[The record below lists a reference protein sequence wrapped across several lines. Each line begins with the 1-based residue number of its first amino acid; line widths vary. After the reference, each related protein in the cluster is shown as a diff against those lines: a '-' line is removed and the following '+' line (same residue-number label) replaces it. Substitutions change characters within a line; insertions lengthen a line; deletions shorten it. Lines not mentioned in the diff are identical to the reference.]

1 MNDDRI
7 MAVQTPHVPGR
18 SMAVDDSEPAQQAR
32 DEAPIRVALIRHAES
47 VANTQLH
54 VIGGRSNHSPL
65 TAAGE
70 QQAVELGE
78 KLKAVGYSPDV
89 IYSSPAVRTLETA
102 RIALAVTG
110 YPKVVQVDDRLQ
122 ELEQGEWTGRLRADT
137 YTPRMSARIARS
149 GVDFAAPGG
158 ESMRDVGQRM
168 HNWLRSLASAGPTEV
183 LAFTHG
189 VAIRCLAGLV
199 EDWPHER
206 VWKTHTANCSVTVLE
221 VHDQSVKVRA
231 IGTDPE
237 HFIPT
242 APEQRDRHADK

>member
-7 MAVQTPHVPGR
+7 VTVQSPHVPGR
-18 SMAVDDSEPAQQAR
+18 PMAVADSDLVQQAR

-70 QQAVELGE
+70 QQAARLGE
-78 KLKAVGYSPDV
+78 RLKAVGYSPDV
-89 IYSSPAVRTLETA
+89 VYSSPAVRTLETA
-102 RIALAVTG
+102 RIALSVTG
-110 YPKVVQVDDRLQ
+110 YPNGVQVDDRLQ
-122 ELEQGEWTGRLRADT
+122 ELEQGEWTGRLRAET
-137 YTPRMSARIARS
+137 YTPSMSARIARS

-168 HNWLRSLASAGPTEV
+168 HSWLRSLASDGAAEV

-206 VWKTHTANCSVTVLE
+206 IWKTHTANCSVTVLE
-221 VHDQSVKVRA
+221 VHGQSVKISAV
-231 IGTDPE
+231 GTDPE

-242 APEQRDRHADK
+242 APEQRNRHADK

>member
-7 MAVQTPHVPGR
+7 VTAQTPHAHER
-18 SMAVDDSEPAQQAR
+18 SMAVDDLDLAQQAR

-54 VIGGRSNHSPL
+54 VIGGRSNHSQL

-206 VWKTHTANCSVTVLE
+206 IWKTHTANCSVTVLE
-221 VHDQSVKVRA
+221 VHGQSVRVSGL
-231 IGTDPE
+231 GTDPE
-237 HFIPT
+237 HFIAT
-242 APEQRDRHADK
+242 APEQGNRHADK

>member
-7 MAVQTPHVPGR
+7 VTIQTRHAHER
-18 SMAVDDSEPAQQAR
+18 SMAVDDLDLAQQAR

-110 YPKVVQVDDRLQ
+110 YPCL
-122 ELEQGEWTGRLRADT
+122 L
-137 YTPRMSARIARS
+137 YTSPSPR
-149 GVDFAAPGG
+149 D
-158 ESMRDVGQRM
+158 
-168 HNWLRSLASAGPTEV
+168 
-183 LAFTHG
+183 
-189 VAIRCLAGLV
+189 
-199 EDWPHER
+199 
-206 VWKTHTANCSVTVLE
+206 
-221 VHDQSVKVRA
+221 
-231 IGTDPE
+231 
-237 HFIPT
+237 
-242 APEQRDRHADK
+242 

>member
-7 MAVQTPHVPGR
+7 VSVQTPHVQGR
-18 SMAVDDSEPAQQAR
+18 SMAADDSELAQQTL
-32 DEAPIRVALIRHAES
+32 DEAQIRVALIRHAES

-149 GVDFAAPGG
+149 GWTSPLQAGNQCAMSANACTTGFVLSPALDPLK
-158 ESMRDVGQRM
+158 SS
-168 HNWLRSLASAGPTEV
+168 RSLTGRDTLPRRFGRR
-183 LAFTHG
+183 LA
-189 VAIRCLAGLV
+189 ARKSL
-199 EDWPHER
+199 EDPHRE
-206 VWKTHTANCSVTVLE
+206 LL
-221 VHDQSVKVRA
+221 
-231 IGTDPE
+231 
-237 HFIPT
+237 
-242 APEQRDRHADK
+242 RDRLGSPRPVCEGQGNRNRPRTLHPDRTGTEGQTCRQ

>member
-1 MNDDRI
+1 MTDDRI
-7 MAVQTPHVPGR
+7 MPVQAPHVHGR
-18 SMAVDDSEPAQQAR
+18 SDAVDDSELAQEAR
-32 DEAPIRVALIRHAES
+32 DAAPIRVALIRHAES

-70 QQAVELGE
+70 QQAARLGE
-78 KLKAVGYSPDV
+78 RLKAVGYSPDV
-89 IYSSPAVRTLETA
+89 VYSSPAVRTLETA
-102 RIALAVTG
+102 RIALSVTG
-110 YPKVVQVDDRLQ
+110 YPNGVQVDDRLQ
-122 ELEQGEWTGRLRADT
+122 ELEQGEWTGRLRANT
-137 YTPRMSARIARS
+137 YTPTMSARIARS

-168 HNWLRSLASAGPTEV
+168 YSWLRSLASDGHPEV

-206 VWKTHTANCSVTVLE
+206 IWKTHTANCSVTVLE
-221 VHDQSVKVRA
+221 VHDQSVKVSA

-242 APEQRDRHADK
+242 APEQRDRHADN

>member
-7 MAVQTPHVPGR
+7 VSVQTPHVQGR
-18 SMAVDDSEPAQQAR
+18 SMAADDSELAQQTL
-32 DEAPIRVALIRHAES
+32 DEAQIRVALIRHAES

-168 HNWLRSLASAGPTEV
+168 HNWLRSLASDGTTEV

-189 VAIRCLAGLV
+189 VAIRCLTGLV

-206 VWKTHTANCSVTVLE
+206 IWKTHLGNCSITVFE
-221 VHDQSVKVRA
+221 VDGQSMKASAVG
-231 IGTDPE
+231 IEP
-237 HFIPT
+237 
-242 APEQRDRHADK
+242 ADLMTLATSEKRER

>member
-7 MAVQTPHVPGR
+7 VSVQTPHVQGR
-18 SMAVDDSEPAQQAR
+18 SMAADDSELAQQTLDA
-32 DEAPIRVALIRHAES
+32 APIRVALIRHAES

-78 KLKAVGYSPDV
+78 RLKAVAYSPDV
-89 IYSSPAVRTLETA
+89 VYSSPAVRTLETA
-102 RIALAVTG
+102 RIAMSVTG
-110 YPKVVQVDDRLQ
+110 YLNVVQIDDRLQ

-137 YTPRMSARIARS
+137 YTPTMSARIARS

-168 HNWLRSLASAGPTEV
+168 HSWLRSLASDGSAEV

-206 VWKTHTANCSVTVLE
+206 IWKTHLGNCSITVFE
-221 VHDQSVKVRA
+221 VDGESVKLRLLG
-231 IGTDPE
+231 IEP
-237 HFIPT
+237 PN
-242 APEQRDRHADK
+242 PN

>member
-7 MAVQTPHVPGR
+7 VTVLTPHVHGR
-18 SMAVDDSEPAQQAR
+18 SMEVGDSALAQQAR

-78 KLKAVGYSPDV
+78 RLKAVGYSPDGV
-89 IYSSPAVRTLETA
+89 YSSPAVRTLETA
-102 RIALAVTG
+102 RIALSVTG
-110 YPKVVQVDDRLQ
+110 YPHRVQVDDRLQ

-137 YTPRMSARIARS
+137 YTPTMSARIARS

-158 ESMRDVGQRM
+158 ESMSDVGQRM
-168 HNWLRSLASAGPTEV
+168 HNWLRSLASDGHAEV

-206 VWKTHTANCSVTVLE
+206 IWKTHLGNCSITVFEL
-221 VHDQSVKVRA
+221 DGQSMKASAVG
-231 IGTDPE
+231 IEP
-237 HFIPT
+237 
-242 APEQRDRHADK
+242 ADLMTLATSEKRER